1 MSDKRI
7 TNGVKRLKGQLKSG
21 NLSFYTCILCLAT
34 LSLKIHWLP
43 PFMIVLVLLWFL
55 EKQQVFT
62 SNKLFGLKT
71 TNLFLIFLALF
82 IWQVIGLF
90 FTESIS
96 SGAERIIKR
105 ASFLLFPLALF
116 YPSDLIKLKIK
127 LLLKLFTI
135 FILIYLIY
143 CFGVALN
150 NSITI
155 NEGKLI
161 FNQYHEYY
169 TYESFFAGYRLSG
182 SVHPTYLAMYL
193 IVSLIITLDEFFDKT
208 LKVVTRSLWLLVSI
222 IFLVV
227 IYLLSSRAGILAVA
241 IVLPLYLI
249 VKFYRQLPAWLII
262 TLIVVFITV
271 SGILISKNSRLKY
284 SFDEIAKENIDDA
297 FQKDARILIWRSA
310 FGIIKHNLL
319 VGVGTGD
326 ASEELKKEFLERGYS
341 EGFYD
346 NLNAHNQF
354 LEILLENGLIGLILF
369 LGILG
374 YIGFISFSEHNY
386 VLMLFLIIMIVFFM
400 FESILNRLAGITF
413 FPFFT
418 FLLIH
423 LKSHSITE

>member
-1 MSDKRI
+1 MSDREIVNVRMNFKKLF
-7 TNGVKRLKGQLKSG
+7 TNG
-21 NLSFYTCILCLAT
+21 NLSFYTCILCLAI

-43 PFMIVLVLLWFL
+43 PFMILLVLLWFL
-55 EKQQVFT
+55 EKQHVFPLNQLVGINST
-62 SNKLFGLKT
+62 KLFL
-71 TNLFLIFLALF
+71 LFLALF
-82 IWQVIGLF
+82 VWQVIGLS

-116 YPSDLIKLKIK
+116 FPSDLIKLKIK

-155 NEGKLI
+155 KEGKWI
-161 FNQYHEYY
+161 FNQYHELY

-193 IVSLIITLDEFFDKT
+193 IVSLIITLEAFFDKA
-208 LKVVTRSLWLLVSI
+208 LKVVTRSLWLFVSV

-249 VKFYRQLPAWLII
+249 VKLYRQLPAWLII
-262 TLIVVFITV
+262 TLILAFITI
-271 SGILISKNSRLKY
+271 SGVLISNNSRLKS
-284 SFDEIAKENIDDA
+284 SFDEIAKESIDDA
-297 FQKDARILIWRSA
+297 FQKDTRILIWRSA
-310 FGIIKHNLL
+310 FGIIKDNLL

-326 ASEELKKEFLERGYS
+326 ASEELKKEFLERGYT
-341 EGFYD
+341 EGYYD

-386 VLMLFLIIMIVFFM
+386 MLMLFLIIMIVFFM

-423 LKSHSITE
+423 LKSNVITE